1 MKWLKTFHIKDLHD
15 NLESACNKC
24 ELFFCVAQHSTV
36 FLLPVSVLM
45 THSVFSTSV
54 FTHSVELTSSP
65 HMQTHAHPPSPPPPP
80 QHRPCR
86 HFWSRRMEE
95 GQINQ
100 NQQQASVWS
109 YRAGMQPQNRR
120 NEGQWKNKRKH
131 YLVSVFQ
138 APSEWG
144 HFFSA
149 MFFMLFYINRTNKG
163 FDLIAKDTDEK
174 MAVMLHSVV
183 KEAQLARQPWE
194 LTAHTE
200 TIRYMQYMENLEG
213 QICHSLLYFARFNC
227 HYALNFHLFWF
238 FVKHWQMVLKAKQ
251 LRTGWSYYSL
261 LLVEGECIF
270 WYISWKP
277 ACWM

>member
-1 MKWLKTFHIKDLHD
+1 MKWLKTFHITDLHD

-24 ELFFCVAQHSTV
+24 ELFFCAAQHSLSPACV
-36 FLLPVSVLM
+36 C
-45 THSVFSTSV
+45 THDTLCLQHICLYSLCRADIIS
-54 FTHSVELTSSP
+54 
-65 HMQTHAHPPSPPPPP
+65 THANPRTPTLPPSPPP

-109 YRAGMQPQNRR
+109 YRSGMQPQNRR

-183 KEAQLARQPWE
+183 KEAQLARRPWE
-194 LTAHTE
+194 LTAQTE